1 MWSPRLFLTAIH
13 SARRSSRKFMAAPVR
28 SASWL
33 GLSIGAAGA
42 TRKRGLSMRSS
53 MRLAL
58 CPRRQNHLRTLH
70 IALHSSVEGEHLTWR
85 LCVPGSARVRV
96 WTSEGSENSVPEKVD
111 HREIAVAVQM
121 VDKVKLLLAPEPSEA
136 CEHRSFGVVLLVK
149 IYVRGE

>member
-1 MWSPRLFLTAIH
+1 
-13 SARRSSRKFMAAPVR
+13 MAAPVR

-136 CEHRSFGVVLLVK
+136 CEDRSVGVVLLVK